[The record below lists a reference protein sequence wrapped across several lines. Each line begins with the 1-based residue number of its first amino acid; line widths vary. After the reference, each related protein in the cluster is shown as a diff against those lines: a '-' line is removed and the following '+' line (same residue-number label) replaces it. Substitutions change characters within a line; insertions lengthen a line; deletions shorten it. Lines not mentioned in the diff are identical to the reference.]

1 MSMAVEADIHDQD
14 KLDLLKE
21 QIEEKRKM
29 DMKR

>member
-1 MSMAVEADIHDQD
+1 MAVEADIHDQD

>member
-1 MSMAVEADIHDQD
+1 MAVEADIHDLD